1 LEHELTWTY
10 YHMRRHD
17 GHPLRLEVGETL
29 PIDSVPPPM
38 RMSKSAAFRFWTDLR
53 PPFKVVNIERT
64 PDEGFEKNT
73 DGELFQVAYQ
83 CGIDYCSERAYGETS
98 TFDNVCHGV
107 ATMRIPDDYPRRR
120 PVFLSWGRPSLGMP
134 EERKQTNAK
143 ASAVSPAHW
152 MPIAQELNL
161 PANHPRLG
169 KCREASRRATE
180 KKRGLEVSPLQK
192 MLLGPHMSLPKLV
205 EHEEAATRLGL
216 RSSAGG
222 GGLEESPGGFGGGLS
237 EGGSPSPPRGATRK
251 REHRIYTAA
260 AGFVR
265 YSG

>member
-1 LEHELTWTY
+1 MEHELTWTY
-10 YHMRRHD
+10 YHMKRHE

-29 PIDSVPPPM
+29 PIKSMPPPM
-38 RMSKSAAFRFWTDLR
+38 RLSKCAAFRFWTDLR
-53 PPFKVVNIERT
+53 PPFKVVNIERV
-64 PDEGFEKNT
+64 PEDRLEKDA
-73 DGELFQVAYQ
+73 DGELFQVSYQ
-83 CGIDYCSERAYGETS
+83 CGIDYCSERAFVLTS
-98 TFDNVCHGV
+98 TFDNVCRGV

-120 PVFLSWGRPSLGMP
+120 PVFLSWGRPALAMP
-134 EERKQTNAK
+134 EERKQTSAK
-143 ASAVSPAHW
+143 AAGVSPAHW
-152 MPIAQELNL
+152 MPIAGELNL

-169 KCREASRRATE
+169 KCREAARRAAD

-205 EHEEAATRLGL
+205 QQEEAAANLALLSRG
-216 RSSAGG
+216 
-222 GGLEESPGGFGGGLS
+222 ESPLLGS
-237 EGGSPSPPRGATRK
+237 AEEGGSPGVATRRARK